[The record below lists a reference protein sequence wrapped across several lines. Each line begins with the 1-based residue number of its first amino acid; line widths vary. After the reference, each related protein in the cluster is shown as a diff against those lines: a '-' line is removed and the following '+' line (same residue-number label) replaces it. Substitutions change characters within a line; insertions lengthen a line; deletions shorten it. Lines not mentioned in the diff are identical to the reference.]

1 MVLIIMTI
9 IIKICNHNNKEMRS
23 QLSYKD
29 DRAPNLEKSF
39 PKLILLTF
47 TVFF

>member
-1 MVLIIMTI
+1 MVMIIMTI
-9 IIKICNHNNKEMRS
+9 IIKICNHNNKENAFTVIL
-23 QLSYKD
+23 QG
-29 DRAPNLEKSF
+29 RAPNLEKSF